1 MALTTITTVFPPG
14 GTGTLTIADTTALA
28 IEAQTAAIT
37 AQMGLL
43 IAELER
49 TRYTMVGI
57 VVQLGEVATQSQS
70 MSKGV
75 SDLNSAL
82 GSVKVA
88 VADAATTQQSLAA
101 NIIKTNNFNAAVTK
115 QALTASGQKI
125 PEVPPIIDQ
134 IKETVK
140 DGFVMHQVQFASN
153 YINLKI
159 TDTIESLTTW
169 ITGMQ
174 VYQSIAGWLTKQ
186 KDAVLSV
193 FSFKKPSVVVTN
205 VAAAAGV
212 PNTNIP

>member
-37 AQMGLL
+37 AQMTLL

-82 GSVKVA
+82 GSIKVA

-101 NIIKTNNFNAAVTK
+101 NIIKTNNFNSAVTK
-115 QALTASGQKI
+115 QALTSSGQKI
-125 PEVPPIIDQ
+125 PEMPSIKDQ
-134 IKETVK
+134 IVETVQ
-140 DGFVMHQVQFASN
+140 DGFVMHQAQVASN

-159 TDTIESLTTW
+159 TDTIESLTSW

-174 VYQSIAGWLTKQ
+174 IYQSVAAWLSKQ

-193 FSFKKPSVVVTN
+193 FSFKKPSVAVTN
-205 VAAAAGV
+205 VEAQSGV

>member
-1 MALTTITTVFPPG
+1 MSLTTITTVFPPG

-37 AQMGLL
+37 SQMTLL

-49 TRYTMVGI
+49 TRYTMAGI
-57 VVQLGEVATQSQS
+57 VVQLGEIATQSQS
-70 MSKGV
+70 TSKCV

-82 GSVKVA
+82 GSIKVA

-125 PEVPPIIDQ
+125 PEVPSITDQ

-169 ITGMQ
+169 VTGMQ
-174 VYQSIAGWLTKQ
+174 VYQSIAGWLSKQ

-193 FSFKKPSVVVTN
+193 FNFKSPKT
-205 VAAAAGV
+205 VAAEVAAIAGNS
-212 PNTNIP
+212 PTP